1 MKHFTLR
8 KLRPLALT
16 LGLVLCFG
24 LFAGCSSQDGEPSQD
39 PSQVVS
45 ESPSPSVDPSD
56 EPSDTTDN
64 GTANN
69 GTNGNDDTAGVNDVV
84 GKVTAIDGNTA
95 TLQIYSA
102 PEGAVIESYASVD
115 MTQYSATEETDEVD
129 LTAWLRTAPWTALTP
144 ARSPW
149 ATCCCCPMTR
159 TPASCSRRSSIPR
172 TAARRTP
179 PDASQR
185 TLSVS
190 REGAADGRPL
200 PAFFVLNGSPRPA
213 RPSIPSDFTDCS
225 LHFREKWCKLSCP
238 YENLSGRSYDGLHL

>member
-8 KLRPLALT
+8 KLRPLAIA

-69 GTNGNDDTAGVNDVV
+69 GTNGNDDTAGVNNVV

-129 LTAWLRTAPWTALTP
+129 LTDAMIGLAQNGALDG
-144 ARSPW
+144 A
-149 ATCCCCPMTR
+149 
-159 TPASCSRRSSIPR
+159 
-172 TAARRTP
+172 
-179 PDASQR
+179 DASQIAVGDM
-185 TLSVS
+185 L
-190 REGAADGRPL
+190 L
-200 PAFFVLNGSPRPA
+200 L
-213 RPSIPSDFTDCS
+213 
-225 LHFREKWCKLSCP
+225 
-238 YENLSGRSYDGLHL
+238 SYDKDTGELLQAVIYPQDSGETDAA

>member
-8 KLRPLALT
+8 KLRPLALA

-115 MTQYSATEETDEVD
+115 MTDAMIGLAQNG
-129 LTAWLRTAPWTALTP
+129 ALDG
-144 ARSPW
+144 A
-149 ATCCCCPMTR
+149 
-159 TPASCSRRSSIPR
+159 
-172 TAARRTP
+172 
-179 PDASQR
+179 DASQIAVGDM
-185 TLSVS
+185 L
-190 REGAADGRPL
+190 L
-200 PAFFVLNGSPRPA
+200 L
-213 RPSIPSDFTDCS
+213 
-225 LHFREKWCKLSCP
+225 
-238 YENLSGRSYDGLHL
+238 SYDKDTGELLQAVIYPQDSGETDAA

>member
-8 KLRPLALT
+8 KLRPLALA

-115 MTQYSATEETDEVD
+115 MTQYSATEETDEV
-129 LTAWLRTAPWTALTP
+129 
-144 ARSPW
+144 
-149 ATCCCCPMTR
+149 
-159 TPASCSRRSSIPR
+159 
-172 TAARRTP
+172 
-179 PDASQR
+179 
-185 TLSVS
+185 LS
-190 REGAADGRPL
+190 L
-200 PAFFVLNGSPRPA
+200 
-213 RPSIPSDFTDCS
+213 I
-225 LHFREKWCKLSCP
+225 HI
-238 YENLSGRSYDGLHL
+238 

>member
-95 TLQIYSA
+95 TLQIYS
-102 PEGAVIESYASVD
+102 

-129 LTAWLRTAPWTALTP
+129 LTDAMIGLAQNGALDG
-144 ARSPW
+144 A
-149 ATCCCCPMTR
+149 
-159 TPASCSRRSSIPR
+159 
-172 TAARRTP
+172 
-179 PDASQR
+179 DASQIAVGDM
-185 TLSVS
+185 L
-190 REGAADGRPL
+190 L
-200 PAFFVLNGSPRPA
+200 L
-213 RPSIPSDFTDCS
+213 
-225 LHFREKWCKLSCP
+225 
-238 YENLSGRSYDGLHL
+238 SYDKDTGELLQAVIYPQDSGETDAA

>member
-8 KLRPLALT
+8 KLRPLALA

-24 LFAGCSSQDGEPSQD
+24 LFAGCSSQDSEPSQD

-45 ESPSPSVDPSD
+45 ETPSPSVDPSD

-69 GTNGNDDTAGVNDVV
+69 GTNGNDDTAGVNNVV
-84 GKVTAIDGNTA
+84 GKVSAIDGNTA

-129 LTAWLRTAPWTALTP
+129 LTDAMIGLAQNGALDG
-144 ARSPW
+144 A
-149 ATCCCCPMTR
+149 
-159 TPASCSRRSSIPR
+159 
-172 TAARRTP
+172 
-179 PDASQR
+179 DASQIAVGDM
-185 TLSVS
+185 L
-190 REGAADGRPL
+190 L
-200 PAFFVLNGSPRPA
+200 L
-213 RPSIPSDFTDCS
+213 
-225 LHFREKWCKLSCP
+225 
-238 YENLSGRSYDGLHL
+238 SYDKDTGELLQAVIYPQDSGETDAA

>member
-8 KLRPLALT
+8 KLRPLALA

-24 LFAGCSSQDGEPSQD
+24 LFAGCSSQ
-39 PSQVVS
+39 VS

-69 GTNGNDDTAGVNDVV
+69 GTNGNDDTAGVNNVV

-129 LTAWLRTAPWTALTP
+129 LTDAMIGLAQNGALDG
-144 ARSPW
+144 A
-149 ATCCCCPMTR
+149 
-159 TPASCSRRSSIPR
+159 
-172 TAARRTP
+172 
-179 PDASQR
+179 DASQIAVGDM
-185 TLSVS
+185 L
-190 REGAADGRPL
+190 L
-200 PAFFVLNGSPRPA
+200 L
-213 RPSIPSDFTDCS
+213 
-225 LHFREKWCKLSCP
+225 
-238 YENLSGRSYDGLHL
+238 SYDKDTGELLQAVIYPQDSGETDAA